1 MRENEKPTLLTRRHI
16 LASGVAMAGTI
27 PFLPI
32 TRVAAAPEPGTAK
45 LRLTAGTR
53 TLVVNGKPARV
64 FSLIGPNGKPGI
76 TFSPGERFH
85 VDLANRAGTP
95 TIIHWHGQL
104 PPWTQDGFP
113 WPQTPPIPAGDTQSY
128 DYAPI
133 PGTFW
138 MHSHQGMQEQSL
150 MTAPLIVHSIEDMR
164 ADRQEVVL
172 MLHDFSFHT
181 PEELLAGLTK
191 SNGSQSAMPKSG
203 TGNSMDMSSGSM
215 GAMNMGSGMAMD
227 LNDID
232 YDAFLANDRTL
243 ADPEVIRTEPGGR
256 VRLRLINA
264 ASATEFWIDLGALT
278 GTVVA
283 ADGHPVRPVR
293 GTRLPLAIAQRL
305 DVLIDLPGNGAYPI
319 FAQVEGKQARTGIVL
334 AASGAPVSRLAAE
347 AAENAPPVDLSLE
360 RRLEAVTSLAPRAPD
375 VTHRVILAGAMAP
388 YAWSLNNEYWPNVT
402 PLMITRGQ
410 RVAIEMLN
418 HTMMAH
424 PMHLHGHAFQVVAI
438 NGARLA
444 GAMRD
449 TVLVPP
455 MSSVTIA
462 FDADNQRVAIEMLN
476 HTMMAHPMHL
486 HGHAFQVVAIDGS
499 PLAGAM
505 RDTVLVPPMSSVT
518 IAFDADNPGR
528 WAFHCHILYHQVT
541 GMMTELRYPGII

>member
-1 MRENEKPTLLTRRHI
+1 MRENEKPTLLTRRQI

-32 TRVAAAPEPGTAK
+32 ARAAAAPEPRTAK

-53 TLVVNGKPARV
+53 TLAVNGKPARV
-64 FSLIGPNGKPGI
+64 FGLIGPNGKPGI
-76 TFSPGERFH
+76 TLSPGERFH
-85 VDLANRAGTP
+85 VDLVNRAGTS

-113 WPQTPPIPAGDTQSY
+113 WPQTPPIPAGDTRSY

-133 PGTFW
+133 AGTYW
-138 MHSHQGMQEQSL
+138 MHSHQGLQEQSL
-150 MTAPLIVHSIEDMR
+150 MTAPLIVHSAEDMR

-172 MLHDFSFHT
+172 MLHDFSFRT
-181 PEELLAGLTK
+181 PDELLAGLTK

-203 TGNSMDMSSGSM
+203 MGNNMNMGSGSM

-264 ASATEFWIDLGALT
+264 ASATQFWIDLGALT

-283 ADGHPVRPVR
+283 VDGHPVRPVR
-293 GTRLPLAIAQRL
+293 GTRLPLAMAQRL

-319 FAQVEGKQARTGIVL
+319 FAQVEGKRARTGIVL

-347 AAENAPPVDLSLE
+347 AGENAPPVDLSLE
-360 RRLEAVTSLAPRAPD
+360 RRLEAVTPLAPRAPD

-388 YAWSLNNEYWPNVT
+388 YAWSLNGEYWPNVT
-402 PLMITRGQ
+402 PLMIATGQ

-418 HTMMAH
+418 HTMMPH

-438 NGARLA
+438 NGAPLA
-444 GAMRD
+444 GAVRD

-455 MSSVTIA
+455 M
-462 FDADNQRVAIEMLN
+462 
-476 HTMMAHPMHL
+476 
-486 HGHAFQVVAIDGS
+486 G
-499 PLAGAM
+499 
-505 RDTVLVPPMSSVT
+505 SVT

-528 WAFHCHILYHQVT
+528 WAFHCHNLYHMMT
-541 GMMTELRYPGII
+541 GMMTEVRYPGII